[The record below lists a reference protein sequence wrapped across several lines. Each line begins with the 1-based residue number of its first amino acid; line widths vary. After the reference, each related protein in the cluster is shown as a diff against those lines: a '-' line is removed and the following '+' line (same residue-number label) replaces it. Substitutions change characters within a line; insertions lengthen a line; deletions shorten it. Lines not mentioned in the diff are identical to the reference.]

1 MAELILHH
9 YDASPYAE
17 KVRLMLG
24 FKGLNWRS
32 VQIPMVMPKPDL
44 VALTG
49 GFRLTPVLQIG
60 ADIYCDTKRIAS
72 RLEQERPSPSL
83 YGSGDLATLRGLSFW
98 AESMFLDIITVALGR
113 GVFPKDFIEDRAQLV
128 PGGFNPDGAA
138 HLVGAKLDQIR
149 EKVELLETQLADGR
163 DFLLG
168 DEASLADFAAY
179 HPLWVAR
186 MLPGFEAVLGDRPRL
201 EAWLDRVSAFGHGSP
216 SPMTSAEA
224 IEVARAATPAAVEAA
239 DNNDPNGRRPGD
251 RVQVFQEAYGR
262 DPVAGTIVASNA
274 YEIAIRRHDERAG
287 EVVVHFPREG
297 YIVLDAGGA

>member
-32 VQIPMVMPKPDL
+32 VKIPMVMPKPDL

-60 ADIYCDTKRIAS
+60 ADVYCDTKRIAS
-72 RLEQERPSPSL
+72 RLEQECPSPSL
-83 YGSGDLATLRGLSFW
+83 YGSGELATVRGLSFW

-113 GVFPKDFIEDRAQLV
+113 GIFPPEFIEDRSRLV
-128 PGGFNPDGAA
+128 PGGFDPQAA
-138 HLVGAKLDQIR
+138 ARIVGAKLDQLR
-149 EKVELLETQLADGR
+149 EKTELLETQLADGR

-168 DEASLADFAAY
+168 DDASLADFSAY
-179 HPLWVAR
+179 HPLWAAR
-186 MLPGFEAVLGDRPRL
+186 LLPGLDVVLGDRPRL
-201 EAWLDRVSAFGHGSP
+201 EAWLDRVAEFGHGTSTPLSP
-216 SPMTSAEA
+216 AEA
-224 IEVARAATPAAVEAA
+224 IAVAQAAAPTATETV
-239 DNNDPNGRRPGD
+239 DNNDPNGRQPGD

-262 DPVAGTIVASNA
+262 DPVVGEIVASNA

-297 YIVLDAGGA
+297 YIVLDAA